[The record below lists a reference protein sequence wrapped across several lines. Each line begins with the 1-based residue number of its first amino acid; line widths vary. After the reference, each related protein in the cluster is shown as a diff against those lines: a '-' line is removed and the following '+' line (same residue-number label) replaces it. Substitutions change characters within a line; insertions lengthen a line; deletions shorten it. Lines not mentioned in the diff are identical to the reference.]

1 MSELSRICQLGSEI
15 VRCSLLAQHP
25 TPTGSWPCPH
35 QGCLPF
41 PPELLP
47 VPRSSLYFKEE
58 WKTRVICPT
67 WLPAAE
73 IPCGLLC
80 SSHAP
85 PPLGQTQVSLATHQ
99 QALPPLLSLLQHAR
113 ICLAAA
119 LLLICHRK
127 QMEAADKWSGEPQY
141 PAGHNAPALCP
152 WSGWCPTSRQ
162 PLHPDQDMLCPSSC
176 QGNLC
181 PEPSWPW
188 PEMRT

>member
-15 VRCSLLAQHP
+15 VRCPLLAQHP

-73 IPCGLLC
+73 IPCGFSAVPTLLLPWVKPKSPLQPTSRPCPHSSLC
-80 SSHAP
+80 SSTPGSAWPQHYCSSVTGSRWKLLTNGVESPNTLQGTMPQHCAPGADGVP
-85 PPLGQTQVSLATHQ
+85 PPGSPYIQTRTCCAHRPVKETSV
-99 QALPPLLSLLQHAR
+99 LS
-113 ICLAAA
+113 
-119 LLLICHRK
+119 
-127 QMEAADKWSGEPQY
+127 
-141 PAGHNAPALCP
+141 PAGP
-152 WSGWCPTSRQ
+152 GQ
-162 PLHPDQDMLCPSSC
+162 K
-176 QGNLC
+176 
-181 PEPSWPW
+181 
-188 PEMRT
+188 